1 MYICRII
8 FYSSVYACMI
18 MIEYK
23 IPHFLLYILYLIN
36 GVLSILTPDVPVYFQ
51 ELWYLSYEVC
61 WCMIGTWWNILW
73 DHFGFRRMW
82 LHRTNFFYQLP
93 VRVKILNLVFFF
105 IQTNYKIYG
114 KSFSLKFCLWQ
125 LILHVGIP
133 YLYFKEIRIKIPHVN
148 TLTVGN

>member
-1 MYICRII
+1 MKFVGAWSVHDEIYYETILASAGCDYIGPI
-8 FYSSVYACMI
+8 
-18 MIEYK
+18 
-23 IPHFLLYILYLIN
+23 
-36 GVLSILTPDVPVYFQ
+36 
-51 ELWYLSYEVC
+51 
-61 WCMIGTWWNILW
+61 
-73 DHFGFRRMW
+73 
-82 LHRTNFFYQLP
+82 FFYQLP

>member
-8 FYSSVYACMI
+8 SYLSVYACMI

-51 ELWYLSYEVC
+51 ELWCLSYEVC

-93 VRVKILNLVFFF
+93 VRVKILNLVFFSYINKLYNVQKVIF
-105 IQTNYKIYG
+105 FKILFMAINITCRNTIPLYK
-114 KSFSLKFCLWQ
+114 
-125 LILHVGIP
+125 
-133 YLYFKEIRIKIPHVN
+133 
-148 TLTVGN
+148 GNMY